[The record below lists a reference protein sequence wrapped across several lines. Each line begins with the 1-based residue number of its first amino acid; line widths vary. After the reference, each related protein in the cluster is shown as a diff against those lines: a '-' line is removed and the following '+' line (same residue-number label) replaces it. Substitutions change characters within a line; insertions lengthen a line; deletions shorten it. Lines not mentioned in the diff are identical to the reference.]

1 MVTLLSWNLHGLN
14 LWPVIAADA
23 TVDVA
28 LLQEARCPEEDCPL
42 DITPT
47 RDSPW
52 FTAGWE
58 RRHWRTAIA
67 RVSDRVSL
75 RPRATFWIGDRNR
88 SGIVVSRPGTLTA
101 VDVVVGDTV
110 AFTAVSMYAA
120 WERPPGED
128 SPIASDSSAHRLLS
142 DLATLVWGR
151 SGHRI
156 VAAGD
161 LNILFGY
168 GDYGSPYWRD
178 RYATVFERA
187 RAMGLHFAGP
197 RHPSGRQA
205 EPWPEELPIDSM
217 NVPTYHTHAKGPAGA
232 SRQMDFV
239 FVSQDLAERTRVRAL
254 NEPATWGRSDHCQI
268 LIEVDV

>member
-1 MVTLLSWNLHGLN
+1 MTEVTG
-14 LWPVIAADA
+14 V
-23 TVDVA
+23 
-28 LLQEARCPEEDCPL
+28 
-42 DITPT
+42 
-47 RDSPW
+47 SP
-52 FTAGWE
+52 
-58 RRHWRTAIA
+58 
-67 RVSDRVSL
+67 DR
-75 RPRATFWIGDRNR
+75 
-88 SGIVVSRPGTLTA
+88 SRPGQSSA
-101 VDVVVGDTV
+101 GSRGPSVV
-110 AFTAVSMYAA
+110 AS
-120 WERPPGED
+120 ERAPGGIGT
-128 SPIASDSSAHRLLS
+128 SWGASDSSAHRLLS

-197 RHPSGRQA
+197 RHPNGRQA

-268 LIEVDV
+268 QIEVYV